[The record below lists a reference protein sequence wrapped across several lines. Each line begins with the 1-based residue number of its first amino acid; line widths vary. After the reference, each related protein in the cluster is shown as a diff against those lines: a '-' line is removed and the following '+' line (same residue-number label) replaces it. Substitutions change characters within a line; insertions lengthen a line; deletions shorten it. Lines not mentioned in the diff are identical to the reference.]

1 MIDIVIKK
9 VRFSQDPFDMQVNFF
24 KMQIRFFVSINFF
37 DGCILPNIVS
47 RFNGQI
53 LIVLKPL

>member
-1 MIDIVIKK
+1 
-9 VRFSQDPFDMQVNFF
+9 
-24 KMQIRFFVSINFF
+24 MQIRFFVSINFF